1 MRILRKTKRIN
12 DKTNPIKKLSK
23 VPSIK
28 INMQKIPIIPTNNN
42 SLKKIMD
49 EKTLFSEAMKM
60 INYIGI
66 NYIGRNIQ
74 NPYINKTVIPERH
87 KRLKSLVLA

>member
-1 MRILRKTKRIN
+1 
-12 DKTNPIKKLSK
+12 
-23 VPSIK
+23 
-28 INMQKIPIIPTNNN
+28 
-42 SLKKIMD
+42 MD
-49 EKTLFSEAMKM
+49 EKTLFSEAVKM

-74 NPYINKTVIPERH
+74 NPYINKTIIPERH